1 MEELPY
7 AQWRHREET
16 HTRRVDTLVD
26 GHLHRRSR
34 GLRHPVEDFLWVY
47 YRHRP
52 GKLRRWHPGP
62 NVLLHDPQDSS
73 GRHTW
78 PYYAPHA
85 DGYLLDVPAFL
96 TARRGLAQEVL
107 RLLQSTASRPPAFSC
122 FGLHE
127 WAMVYGLSD
136 GERRHEQL
144 PLRLGQART
153 DQVVEQ
159 STIRCSHFDAY
170 RFFTDR
176 ARPLNEL
183 HPTREG
189 RDDQEQPGCLHT
201 SMDLYHWAA
210 RLSPAVPS
218 ELLLDC
224 LEMALRARQLDMQAS
239 PYDVTGFGLEA
250 IPVETP
256 AGRADYAARQ
266 RRITDEAVALRSR
279 LIAVCEQLLHP
290 PRTS

>member
-1 MEELPY
+1 MEELSY
-7 AQWRHREET
+7 AEWRHREET
-16 HTRRVDTLVD
+16 HTGRVEKLVN

-34 GLRHPVEDFLWVY
+34 GLSHPVEDFLWVY

-62 NVLLHDPQDSS
+62 GVLLQDGAGPSER
-73 GRHTW
+73 RHW
-78 PYYAPHA
+78 PHYTAHG

-96 TARRGLAQEVL
+96 EARRRLVEEIHQLLAA
-107 RLLQSTASRPPAFSC
+107 TASRPAVFSC

-136 GERRHEQL
+136 NERRHEQL
-144 PLRLGQART
+144 PLRLSQAHT

-170 RFFTDR
+170 RFFTEQ
-176 ARPLNEL
+176 ARPLNQL
-183 HPTREG
+183 HPTRKN
-189 RDDQEQPGCLHT
+189 RDDQEQPGCLHA

-218 ELLLDC
+218 ELLMDC

-250 IPVETP
+250 IPVETA
-256 AGRADYAARQ
+256 AGRSTYVARQ
-266 RRITDEAVALRSR
+266 REIAEEASMLRSR
-279 LIAVCEQLLHP
+279 LITTCERILNDP
-290 PRTS
+290 AAS